1 LYKAFAPVAQ
11 FEFKGSQLLALE
23 LLSQRLQR
31 QRGGLI
37 LLSAPSKGDK
47 IRNPVALQGEVLPSD
62 LFGLAMA
69 VDEGPLERAQEI
81 GFGSL
86 SRDAGRKVLARARAS
101 EAD

>member
-1 LYKAFAPVAQ
+1 M
-11 FEFKGSQLLALE
+11 
-23 LLSQRLQR
+23 
-31 QRGGLI
+31 
-37 LLSAPSKGDK
+37 
-47 IRNPVALQGEVLPSD
+47 PSD

-86 SRDAGRKVLARARAS
+86 SRDAGWEVFARAGAF